1 MTNQT
6 KKRSQ
11 IDSTVADIHR
21 TRERISDAFGG
32 DITAI
37 TEDAKRRQE
46 QSNRRTVSYAEVPNK
61 QPVEKAV
68 EHVSNV
74 LVCESFGHVGNVP
87 HLFQQ
92 AVNSWRCRCYEFGW

>member
-1 MTNQT
+1 MTNQP

-32 DITAI
+32 DIAAI

-46 QSNRRTVSYAEVPNK
+46 QSHRRTVSYAETPS
-61 QPVEKAV
+61 KAV
-68 EHVSNV
+68 NPRDGLS
-74 LVCESFGHVGNVP
+74 S
-87 HLFQQ
+87 
-92 AVNSWRCRCYEFGW
+92 